1 MKVQVNLKV
10 KSNVE
15 ENAAFELVVGADD
28 TVASMKER
36 VAALQL
42 IPFPEQDLTFD
53 GHILGDEKRLCDCG
67 VKEGNSLDLEVKA
80 TEASLVRQL
89 TELLQARDLSPDELG
104 LLYCY
109 KHAVSINQALKL
121 IGHDGKFVDFLKKQK
136 VLSIENTR
144 VALKR
149 EETALKPFSLLDEV
163 VQLLKQEA
171 GTMDIKDLK
180 TKFVQK
186 FNVSLAGIAG
196 VKPMEFLAQHKDMFT
211 VNGRLVSLKGAEEAP
226 TPSAPQT
233 QEKPM
238 VAPPGLED
246 VASDKS
252 QAIDCQQY
260 LDLHNKICG
269 RSHNSKTA
277 QALNDIVEKVS
288 EVAFLNIDHVVKGGS
303 VGKGTAISGAS
314 DAEVVFFLKGLPLT
328 SHEKWLPSL
337 LKAVAGVLTLSLGG
351 EQGVEDICTADDSL
365 RMRVKNLISV
375 DLRFSPIFQSY
386 TNVVQTLGEQGPDA
400 RKFYATSLVK
410 ERTQFIAKQPGH
422 VKVTIRL
429 MKWWRDQ
436 QTWSDKVHRPTDE
449 IIELISVYSAVQS
462 KPADQRVAIAN
473 VMALLA
479 QFNDLRIVWSNYYSK
494 DDVWAPLLRQRPLL
508 MDPTN
513 PFVNIADP
521 TTFDASELMSLASTT
536 HFFW

>member
-10 KSNVE
+10 KANCG
-15 ENAAFELVVGADD
+15 ENTSFELVVNPED
-28 TVASMKER
+28 TVTTVKER
-36 VAALQL
+36 IAALQL
-42 IPFPEQDLTFD
+42 IPFPEQDLVFD
-53 GHILGDEKRLCDCG
+53 GEVLSVEKRLSECG
-67 VKEGNSLDLEVKA
+67 VKEGKSLDFEVKA
-80 TEASLVRQL
+80 PEEYLVRQL

-121 IGHDGKFVDFLKKQK
+121 IGHDGKFVDFLKQQK

-149 EETALKPFSLLDEV
+149 EETALKPFSLVDEV
-163 VQLLKQEA
+163 VQLLKSEA
-171 GTMDIKDLK
+171 GTLDIKDLK

-196 VKPMEFLAQHKDMFT
+196 VKPMEFLAQHKDLFV
-211 VNGRLVSLKGAEEAP
+211 VNGRLVSLKGVGEVEAS
-226 TPSAPQT
+226 TPSAPPPQV
-233 QEKPM
+233 QEKPV

-246 VASDKS
+246 FPSEPA
-252 QAIDCQQY
+252 QPIDCQQY

-288 EVAFLNIDHVVKGGS
+288 EVVFLNVEHVVKGGS

-314 DAEVVFFLKGLPLT
+314 DAEVVFFLNGLPVT
-328 SHEKWLPSL
+328 GHDKWLPPL
-337 LKAVAGVLTLSLGG
+337 LKAVAGVLSMTIGG
-351 EQGVEDICTADDSL
+351 EPGIDDLCTTDDSI
-365 RMRVKNLISV
+365 RVRVKNLITV

-386 TNVVQTLGEQGPDA
+386 ANTVQTLGQQGPEA

-436 QTWSDKVHRPTDE
+436 QTWTDKVHRPNDE
-449 IIELISVYSAVQS
+449 IIELVSV
-462 KPADQRVAIAN
+462 
-473 VMALLA
+473 
-479 QFNDLRIVWSNYYSK
+479 
-494 DDVWAPLLRQRPLL
+494 
-508 MDPTN
+508 
-513 PFVNIADP
+513 
-521 TTFDASELMSLASTT
+521 
-536 HFFW
+536 